1 MRVSQCELDV
11 DCVIELHTTIEE
23 ELSEDVDTGLL
34 GDLVNV
40 ASRIAEW
47 FD

>member
-1 MRVSQCELDV
+1 MRVSQCEFDV

-34 GDLVNV
+34 GHLIE
-40 ASRIAEW
+40 AIAVW
-47 FD
+47 FN